1 MRIGL
6 GSDVHQLVT
15 GRDLIIG
22 GEKIPYKLGLLGHSD
37 ADVLVHAICDALLGA
52 AGLGDIGEHFPDSD
66 PHFKNINS
74 LKLLIQINLM
84 LKKKGLGLINL
95 DAVVFAQAPKISPYK
110 SAMQKNIA
118 LALDVAPDCINIKAT
133 TTEEL
138 GLIGRGEGIGA
149 QCVVL
154 LEELANMNAH

>member
-1 MRIGL
+1 
-6 GSDVHQLVT
+6 
-15 GRDLIIG
+15 
-22 GEKIPYKLGLLGHSD
+22 
-37 ADVLVHAICDALLGA
+37 
-52 AGLGDIGEHFPDSD
+52 
-66 PHFKNINS
+66 
-74 LKLLIQINLM
+74 M

-133 TTEEL
+133 TTEGL

-154 LEELANMNAH
+154 LEELANLNAH